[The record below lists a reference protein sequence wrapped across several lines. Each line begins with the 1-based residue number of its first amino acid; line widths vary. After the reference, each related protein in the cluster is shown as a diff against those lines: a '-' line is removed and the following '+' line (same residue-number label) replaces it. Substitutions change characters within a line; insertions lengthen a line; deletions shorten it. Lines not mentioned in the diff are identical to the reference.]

1 MESSPQWCYRLRE
14 ICNICLEQLSIASGS
29 HAIPM
34 RIIEIFTNIK
44 YSTSK
49 KILLQ
54 LVEQKYFEKVRK
66 ILEIKCPP
74 LDGETVRPPDPPT
87 HAVFDMIMRPLS
99 FVNVDNYSD
108 ICLKFS
114 ECFLSQKPSEPISCF
129 IIPALSQPEN
139 AGSFPFVKIIEALG
153 EILPATA
160 DDSHMDVDLAK
171 GCPHPE
177 LIFTSYLFKHILELD
192 RYLEL
197 RDFSS
202 YKLCSSYLGLLSY
215 LSQHLLKLPKSAVKT
230 KLVELGA
237 LKFDMDDS
245 TGDDYDSDSDNEDV
259 STKNLEGDFAETNVL
274 LDVVELFYKPNRIN
288 WIFQNQIEKFSEDP
302 KQLYQISVLCH
313 NFLLMSNFNTA
324 SNIE

>member
-1 MESSPQWCYRLRE
+1 METSPQWCYRLRE
-14 ICNICLEQLSIASGS
+14 ICNICLQQLSISNGS

-44 YSTSK
+44 YTTSK
-49 KILLQ
+49 QILLQ
-54 LVEQKYFEKVRK
+54 LVEQKYFDKVRK

-74 LDGETVRPPDPPT
+74 LDGETVRPPDPTT
-87 HAVFDMIMRPLS
+87 HAIFDMIMRPLS
-99 FVNVDNYSD
+99 FVNVKNYSD

-129 IIPALSQPEN
+129 IIPTLSQPEHAAN
-139 AGSFPFVKIIEALG
+139 FPFVKIIEALG

-160 DDSHMDVDLAK
+160 DDSQMDVDLTK
-171 GCPHPE
+171 GCPNPE
-177 LIFTSYLFKHILELD
+177 YVFTSYLFKHILELD
-192 RYLEL
+192 RHLEL

-202 YKLCSSYLGLLSY
+202 YKVCSSYLALLSN
-215 LSQHLLKLPKSAVKT
+215 LSQHLLKLPKSAVRT
-230 KLVELGA
+230 KLEGLGA
-237 LKFDMDDS
+237 LKFDMDDNAR
-245 TGDDYDSDSDNEDV
+245 DDFDSDSDTEDV
-259 STKNLEGDFAETNVL
+259 SSKNLDGDFVETNVL

-288 WIFQNQIEKFSEDP
+288 WIFQNQIEKFSEDS

-313 NFLLMSNFNTA
+313 NFLLMSNFSFA